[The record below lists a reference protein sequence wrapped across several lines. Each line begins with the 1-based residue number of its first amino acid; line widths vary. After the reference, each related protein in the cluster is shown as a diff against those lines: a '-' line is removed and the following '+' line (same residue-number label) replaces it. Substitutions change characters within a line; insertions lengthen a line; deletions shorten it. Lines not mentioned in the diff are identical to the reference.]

1 MAQHVYVG
9 VSGTTGRLLL
19 FLPVSSQGYQG
30 SFQDGEGEL
39 LPDILR
45 SVRIRTVQL
54 LTHFFRQHIMISL
67 CLLTHGAVGHKN
79 QGGKRGMLY
88 LQNAVVVF
96 DFFSDSHE
104 SLGVASVFGSNYLER
119 SGV

>member
-1 MAQHVYVG
+1 MIFDEECLLIVAQNVYVG
-9 VSGTTGRLLL
+9 VSGTTGRVWL

-39 LPDILR
+39 LQDIVH

-54 LTHFFRQHIMISL
+54 LTHFFRQYSMISL
-67 CLLTHGAVGHKN
+67 CLLTHGAVGRKN

-96 DFFSDSHE
+96 DFFPILM
-104 SLGVASVFGSNYLER
+104 SL
-119 SGV
+119 